1 MSYKVKSDQ
10 SAQLMYIKDT
20 NEYKIVV
27 DVGDVIYV
35 FDTPANSTIYQ
46 LTDLQE
52 IAGQS
57 EQQVRAS
64 AGIYVTDNDTFMSG
78 FFNDDRLVSVAIDVN
93 QITPAI
99 ADDAQDILK
108 TFFDA
113 QESLNKTYGA
123 RNALWKDEE
132 YLAQIAI
139 LTQQLDGDM
148 DAAVTYFANT
158 E

>member
-52 IAGQS
+52 VAGQS

-78 FFNDDRLVSVAIDVN
+78 FFNNDRLVSVAIDVN

-113 QESLNKTYGA
+113 FLEIVFGPQCQPEKRFTTVPVHSGSGSNGSS
-123 RNALWKDEE
+123 
-132 YLAQIAI
+132 
-139 LTQQLDGDM
+139 
-148 DAAVTYFANT
+148 
-158 E
+158 

>member
-52 IAGQS
+52 VAGQS

-108 TFFDA
+108 TFFDDLDEKPMEKA
-113 QESLNKTYGA
+113 KALVEANKGKFRSLRIEKRITPM
-123 RNALWKDEE
+123 L
-132 YLAQIAI
+132 
-139 LTQQLDGDM
+139 
-148 DAAVTYFANT
+148 
-158 E
+158 